1 MAKRGP
7 KTNWRQKT
15 INKEL
20 FEKLCSLHCT
30 KAEICDA
37 LGVAD
42 KTLIAWCKET
52 YNGKSFKDAYAEF
65 KVRGNVSLRRNQWK
79 MAESN
84 VTMSIWLGKQYL
96 NQQENKHLNDI
107 KKEELKLK
115 QLEYEIKLKELE
127 LKEMMIKAQIEE
139 YDNDNTEDKT
149 ININIKRGSE
159 TVNEK
164 IQKEEEK

>member
-7 KTNWRQKT
+7 KTNYRQKT
-15 INKEL
+15 INKDL

-42 KTLIAWCKET
+42 KTLIAWCKDT
-52 YNGKSFKDAYAEF
+52 YDGKTFKEAYAEF

-79 MAESN
+79 MAEN
-84 VTMSIWLGKQYL
+84 NPTMSIWLGKQYL
-96 NQQENKHLNDI
+96 NQQENKQLMEI

-115 QLEYEIKLKELE
+115 KMEYEIKLKELE
-127 LKEMMIKAQIEE
+127 LREMQIRAQIEE
-139 YDNDNTEDKT
+139 YDDENIEDKT
-149 ININIKRGSE
+149 ITINVKRGSE

-164 IQKEEEK
+164 IQKKE